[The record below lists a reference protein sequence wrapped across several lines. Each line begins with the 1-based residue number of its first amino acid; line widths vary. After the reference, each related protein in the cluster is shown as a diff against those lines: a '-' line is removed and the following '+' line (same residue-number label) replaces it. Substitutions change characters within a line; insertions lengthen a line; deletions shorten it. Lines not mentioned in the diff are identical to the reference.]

1 MECMM
6 GTRRFDVT
14 EHLSEEALD
23 RAINEAQ
30 MADEARL
37 VRRLCFVKNL
47 YAGDVLE
54 EAARRVGVSQA
65 NSSRWAHAWND
76 AGVDG
81 LRPSFGGGRPPKLSD
96 TQFAELCDILE
107 EGQPWTPQEIHTLI
121 KDRYGVTYDPAHLSR
136 KLRESEMHY
145 AKPRPMDPRS
155 PDDADE
161 ILAERL
167 DQALGEETSGKTK
180 EEEPIV
186 FGFFR

>member
-1 MECMM
+1 MI
-6 GTRRFDVT
+6 GHRRFDVI
-14 EHLSEEALD
+14 EHLPEAELD
-23 RAINEAQ
+23 TAINEAQ

-81 LRPSFGGGRPPKLSD
+81 LRPSFGGGRPPKLSNE
-96 TQFAELCDILE
+96 QFAELCDILE
-107 EGQPWTPQEIHTLI
+107 EGQPWTPQAIHTLI
-121 KDRYGVTYDPAHLSR
+121 EERYGITYDPSHLSR
-136 KLRESEMHY
+136 KLRESGMYY

-155 PDDADE
+155 PENADE

-167 DQALGEETSGKTK
+167 GEALDEKDTEEQ
-180 EEEPIV
+180 EDDPV
-186 FGFFR
+186 VLGFFR